1 MAFLAGPPDRGHG
14 SVLQCKQPPP
24 TLVPPSMTDISY
36 TSLALGLQPA
46 PSLPTHS
53 DTANGKGTATEDLL
67 QVLTVCTA
75 SSERHQTLVIGH
87 MKSVEVGS
95 VVSESRLHQAMAVST
110 AGGDAAAHVF
120 SAANTSPT
128 LLAKPAHAWQL
139 GTAKPSSI
147 NTGKSAGQQHLLC
160 GCRQNRIRLLSSFM
174 RRQQPLQL
182 HWECALTCLLPRM
195 MVWALLIWSH

>member
-95 VVSESRLHQAMAVST
+95 VVSESRLHQAMALST

-120 SAANTSPT
+120 SAANTSAT
-128 LLAKPAHAWQL
+128 LLANLHML
-139 GTAKPSSI
+139 GSWAQQSLQASTSVNPLVNNICCVDAGR
-147 NTGKSAGQQHLLC
+147 TKS
-160 GCRQNRIRLLSSFM
+160 GCSAVL
-174 RRQQPLQL
+174 
-182 HWECALTCLLPRM
+182 
-195 MVWALLIWSH
+195 